1 MEKAEYEQLMHR
13 DGELETSRH
22 LIQTKLANLKT
33 SDPAILDYDATK
45 KKLHGELNTVIQE
58 RGVIRAKLEQAK
70 PLLDIQASHDIA
82 NAIPKILI
90 SVSLD
95 QQPKELSDDLGY
107 DHTFQ
112 LCNHTAKLDIYDL
125 IPDSDPA
132 AWNALVRELA
142 DFNGIIRCPKCI
154 TEKNGLK
161 AQLMEKINALR
172 ARMPEAIIDDQDS
185 RKAVSTARY
194 NVHIKK

>member
-1 MEKAEYEQLMHR
+1 MERTEYEKLCAR
-13 DGELETSRH
+13 DGKLEADRH
-22 LIQTKLANLKT
+22 LIQLRLANLKT

-45 KKLHGELNTVIQE
+45 KKLQNELNTVIQE
-58 RGVIRAKLEQAK
+58 RGVIRVKLEQAK
-70 PLLDIQASHDIA
+70 PLLDIQASHDMA

-95 QQPKELSDDLGY
+95 QQPKDLDDELGY
-107 DHTFQ
+107 EHRFQ
-112 LCNHTAKLDIYDL
+112 PCNHTAKLDIYDL

-132 AWNALVRELA
+132 AWNALVRNLA

-154 TEKNGLK
+154 TEKNSLK

-172 ARMPEAIIDDQDS
+172 SKMPEATIADQDP
-185 RKAVSTARY
+185 RKTVSTARY

>member
-45 KKLHGELNTVIQE
+45 KKLHNELNAVIQE
-58 RGVIRAKLEQAK
+58 RGVIRENLERAK
-70 PLLDIQASHDIA
+70 PLLDIQASHDVA
-82 NAIPKILI
+82 KAIPKILI

-95 QQPKELSDDLGY
+95 QQPKALDDEFGY

-112 LCNHTAKLDIYDL
+112 PCNHSTKRDIYDL
-125 IPDSDPA
+125 IPDSDPN
-132 AWNALVRELA
+132 AWNALVRDLA
-142 DFNGIIRCPKCI
+142 DFNGIIRCPKCVA
-154 TEKNGLK
+154 ERNSLK
-161 AQLMEKINALR
+161 AQLKEKINALR
-172 ARMPEAIIDDQDS
+172 ARMPDATIADQDP
-185 RKAVSTARY
+185 RKTVSTARY